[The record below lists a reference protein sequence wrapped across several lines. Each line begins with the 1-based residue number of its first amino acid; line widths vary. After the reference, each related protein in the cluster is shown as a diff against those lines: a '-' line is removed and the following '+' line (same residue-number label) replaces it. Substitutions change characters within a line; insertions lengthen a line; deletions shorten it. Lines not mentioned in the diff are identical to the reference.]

1 VFGAH
6 GRARIVGKA
15 GYAICC
21 LLAATV
27 LLVSGYAFNVEHQL
41 GDVSS
46 SHVDAGGP
54 QAGDM
59 NILLMGL

>member
-6 GRARIVGKA
+6 GRALIVGKV
-15 GYAICC
+15 GYAISC

-27 LLVSGYAFNVEHQL
+27 LLVSGYAFNIEHQL

-46 SHVDAGGP
+46 SHVDAG
-54 QAGDM
+54 ARRSVT
-59 NILLMGL
+59 